1 MLWHDTAAGIL
12 CASTSGRLWFGTFTG
27 TKKQVERGLHWD
39 IKFPVKHRLQR
50 RLLYNTNTIP
60 KSQFSQMQCL
70 FLAFSTA
77 EHYLTD
83 NPRDRHAQ
91 SDLSELPLTPG
102 S

>member
-1 MLWHDTAAGIL
+1 MVWNI
-12 CASTSGRLWFGTFTG
+12 
-27 TKKQVERGLHWD
+27 HWD
-39 IKFPVKHRLQR
+39 EETGGERLALGYQISR
-50 RLLYNTNTIP
+50 KTSLAAPPIVYIMYNTNTIP

-83 NPRDRHAQ
+83 DPRDRHAQ